1 LSASRQNGSALE
13 RRLTYGIG
21 VLSLLLILVVANS
34 FFHSDENPLNP
45 IAAAAERTQSQP
57 GARFTMRAVYTSDS
71 LPRPMI
77 ARGTG
82 AYNTE
87 SGLSEANLRVDS
99 PTKGWIAI
107 QTIGDGT
114 SVYMGGTALSGEL
127 PDGKAWM
134 KIEPFLGHSQDE
146 MALSGS
152 GADESLGTLSN
163 VHGGAELVGRE
174 RVRGVPTKRYR
185 TQVSFDEY
193 SHLLREE
200 GKDEIA
206 QQIEKV
212 GTLYSTPPVVEGWID
227 TRGILRRM
235 RMVMT
240 IPLSP
245 GQPAM
250 TMDMK
255 MDLFDIGAHPAI
267 TLPDSSNV
275 YDATPLVQEQLDAI
289 DAG

>member
-1 LSASRQNGSALE
+1 MN
-13 RRLTYGIG
+13 GIG

-34 FFHSDENPLNP
+34 LFHSDENPLNP

-57 GARFTMRAVYTSDS
+57 GARFTLRAVYTSDS

-77 ARGTG
+77 ARGEG
-82 AYNTE
+82 AYNME

-99 PTKGWIAI
+99 PTKGLIAVHSV
-107 QTIGDGT
+107 GDGT
-114 SVYMGGTALSGEL
+114 SFYMGGTAVAGEL
-127 PDGKAWM
+127 PDGKEWM

-146 MALSGS
+146 LALSGG

-174 RVRGVPTKRYR
+174 QVRGVPTQRYR

-193 SHLLREE
+193 GELLREE
-200 GKDEIA
+200 GKDDLA
-206 QQIEKV
+206 DQFEKL
-212 GTLYSTPPVVEGWID
+212 GTLYATPPLVEGWVD
-227 TRGILRRM
+227 DKGILRRM

-240 IPLSP
+240 MPAP
-245 GQPAM
+245 AGQPAL
-250 TMDMK
+250 TMDMTTE
-255 MDLFDIGAHPAI
+255 LFDFGAHPAI
-267 TLPDSSNV
+267 VLPDESNV
-275 YDATPLVQEQLDAI
+275 FDATPMLREQLDAI

>member
-1 LSASRQNGSALE
+1 MC
-13 RRLTYGIG
+13 GIG

-57 GARFTMRAVYTSDS
+57 GARFTLRAVYTSDS

-77 ARGTG
+77 ARGEG

-99 PTKGWIAI
+99 PSKGWIAV
-107 QTIGDGT
+107 QTISDGT

-146 MALSGS
+146 MALSSS

-163 VHGGAELVGRE
+163 VRGDAELVGRE
-174 RVRGVPTKRYR
+174 KVRGVPSKRYR
-185 TQVSFDEY
+185 THVSFDEY
-193 SHLLREE
+193 SKLLREE
-200 GKDEIA
+200 GKDDLA
-206 QQIEKV
+206 DQMEKV
-212 GTLYSTPPVVEGWID
+212 GTLYATPPLIEGWVD
-227 TRGILRRM
+227 GKGILRRM

-240 IPLSP
+240 MPAP
-245 GQPAM
+245 AGRPAM
-250 TMDMK
+250 TMDMT
-255 MDLFDIGAHPAI
+255 MELFDIGAHPTIA
-267 TLPDSSNV
+267 LPDSSNV
-275 YDATPLVQEQLDAI
+275 YDATPMVQEQLDAI